1 MDRIYAITLEGV
13 AGTNVW
19 DLFDDV
25 QKFNGI
31 CPVVKLDMNG
41 TVVNAGIYET
51 CEQLAASIIAV
62 NHGDKEGIVTN
73 LPAIADSIEIGAAI
87 ELMNI

>member
-1 MDRIYAITLEGV
+1 
-13 AGTNVW
+13 
-19 DLFDDV
+19 
-25 QKFNGI
+25 
-31 CPVVKLDMNG
+31 MNG

-73 LPAIADSIEIGAAI
+73 LPVIADSIEIGAAI

>member
-1 MDRIYAITLEGV
+1 MSTEVRVMDRIYAITLEGV
-13 AGTNVW
+13 
-19 DLFDDV
+19 
-25 QKFNGI
+25 
-31 CPVVKLDMNG
+31 
-41 TVVNAGIYET
+41 YET

>member
-13 AGTNVW
+13 
-19 DLFDDV
+19 
-25 QKFNGI
+25 
-31 CPVVKLDMNG
+31 
-41 TVVNAGIYET
+41 YET